1 MIKDL
6 LDKKFTKANV
16 VLHDMLKNKAFDAI
30 TDFKNNFKYVTT
42 KAAEVKKEDTTMD
55 EGDVGAKHSAAMT
68 DLSNKLD
75 QEKVKAKIRK
85 QQSLNKK
92 KKKKEK

>member
-1 MIKDL
+1 MSDKDVS
-6 LDKKFTKANV
+6 NG
-16 VLHDMLKNKAFDAI
+16 DMLKNKAFNAI
-30 TDFKNNFKYVTT
+30 QDFKSGLKYVSIGKTDTET
-42 KAAEVKKEDTTMD
+42 KTEDTKMD
-55 EGDVGAKHSAAMT
+55 EGDVGAKHNAAMT